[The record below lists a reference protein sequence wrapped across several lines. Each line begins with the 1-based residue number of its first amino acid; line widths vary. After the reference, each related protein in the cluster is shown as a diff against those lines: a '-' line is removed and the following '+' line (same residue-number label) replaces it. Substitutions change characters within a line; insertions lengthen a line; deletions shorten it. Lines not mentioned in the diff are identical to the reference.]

1 MLYSSWERC
10 GKGSLP
16 MHEPVPAVTVIYR
29 GANVIFGSF
38 ATPGGAPAWDPMWG
52 ERPDSEDEVEVVVAK
67 YPDQF
72 AVEFSRGIVWG
83 IQPMVHNFTMKDT
96 ENSRIASDIQF
107 MKDSAR
113 FYFDHRDYLF
123 DGELLRPAKLDCA
136 AKRVEF
142 LSASCYKRVKDST
155 TYVQEALPC
164 VFHSEWRAKDGRKA
178 AILVNWTREAQE
190 YELDF
195 DGKKKKG
202 MLAPLS
208 WKLENL

>member
-1 MLYSSWERC
+1 
-10 GKGSLP
+10 
-16 MHEPVPAVTVIYR
+16 
-29 GANVIFGSF
+29 
-38 ATPGGAPAWDPMWG
+38 MWG

-178 AILVNWTREAQE
+178 AILVNWTREEQQ

-195 DGKKKKG
+195 EGVKRTG
-202 MLAPLS
+202 TLAPLS

>member
-1 MLYSSWERC
+1 M
-10 GKGSLP
+10 
-16 MHEPVPAVTVIYR
+16 
-29 GANVIFGSF
+29 
-38 ATPGGAPAWDPMWG
+38 
-52 ERPDSEDEVEVVVAK
+52 
-67 YPDQF
+67 
-72 AVEFSRGIVWG
+72 
-83 IQPMVHNFTMKDT
+83 
-96 ENSRIASDIQF
+96 
-107 MKDSAR
+107 
-113 FYFDHRDYLF
+113 
-123 DGELLRPAKLDCA
+123 
-136 AKRVEF
+136 EF